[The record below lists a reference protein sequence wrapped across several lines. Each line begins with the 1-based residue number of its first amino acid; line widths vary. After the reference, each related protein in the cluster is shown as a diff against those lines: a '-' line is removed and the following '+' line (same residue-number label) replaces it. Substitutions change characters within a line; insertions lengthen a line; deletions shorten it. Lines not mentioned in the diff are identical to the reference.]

1 MKIILLSSIVL
12 GLSITA
18 AFAQPRTVEKGDKN
32 QEVKAENKTPAA
44 PNSFTAK
51 YEGGMFGFDKS
62 ETGTLK
68 FDDANERIVFFNK
81 TQKEQFAVP
90 YAAMLMI
97 YPQSRSV
104 RSTTG
109 TVVSHIPLPGAGL
122 AGLMRSKKSYLVVNF
137 SDPEVD
143 VKGVVSFKLENKEL
157 LGRVINTLGEKAK
170 LTPRG
175 GAFYR
180 VKAAKTDL

>member
-1 MKIILLSSIVL
+1 MKKIILLSTFVL
-12 GLSITA
+12 CFSAIN
-18 AFAQPRTVEKGDKN
+18 FAQPPPAEKTEKK
-32 QEVKAENKTPAA
+32 QETKRESKMPA

-68 FDDANERIVFFNK
+68 FDDANKRIVFFDK
-81 TQKEQFAVP
+81 AQKEQFAVP
-90 YAAMLMI
+90 YAAMLMV
-97 YPQSRSV
+97 YPQSKSV

-109 TVVSHIPLPGAGL
+109 TVVSAIPLPGAGL
-122 AGLMRSKKSYLVVNF
+122 AGLMRSKKNYLVVNF

-143 VKGVVSFKLENKEL
+143 VKGVVSFKLENKDL

-180 VKAAKTDL
+180 VKPAAKTDL

>member
-1 MKIILLSSIVL
+1 MKKIILLASIVL
-12 GLSITA
+12 CFSA
-18 AFAQPRTVEKGDKN
+18 VSFAQPRTIEKVEKKREAKD
-32 QEVKAENKTPAA
+32 ENKAPA

-62 ETGTLK
+62 ETGTLR

-81 TQKEQFAVP
+81 AQKEQFAVP
-90 YAAMLMI
+90 YTAMLMV
-97 YPQSRSV
+97 YPQSRSM
-104 RSTTG
+104 RSTAG
-109 TVVSHIPLPGAGL
+109 TVVSAIPLPGAGL
-122 AGLMRSKKSYLVVNF
+122 AGLIRSKKSYLVVNF

-143 VKGVVSFKLENKEL
+143 VKGIVSFKLENKDL

-180 VKAAKTDL
+180 VKPVPKNQM

>member
-1 MKIILLSSIVL
+1 MKKIILLSTIILCLATV
-12 GLSITA
+12 T
-18 AFAQPRTVEKGDKN
+18 FAQSRPVEKAEKR
-32 QEVKAENKTPAA
+32 QEIKAENKTPA

-68 FDDANERIVFFNK
+68 FDDSNERIIFFDK
-81 TQKEQFAVP
+81 AQKEQFAVP
-90 YAAMLMI
+90 YSAMLMV
-97 YPQSRSV
+97 YPQSKSV

-122 AGLMRSKKSYLVVNF
+122 AGLIRSKKSYLVVHF

-143 VKGVVSFKLENKEL
+143 VKGVVSFKLENKDL

-180 VKAAKTDL
+180 TKPVAKSDL

>member
-1 MKIILLSSIVL
+1 MKKVILLSSIVL
-12 GLSITA
+12 CLSA
-18 AFAQPRTVEKGDKN
+18 LSFAQPRTIGKVEKK
-32 QEVKAENKTPAA
+32 QEAKVENKTPA

-68 FDDANERIVFFNK
+68 FDDANERIVFFDK
-81 TQKEQFAVP
+81 AQKEQFAVP
-90 YAAMLMI
+90 YAAMLMV
-97 YPQSRSV
+97 YPQSKSV

-109 TVVSHIPLPGAGL
+109 TVVSAIPLPGAGL
-122 AGLMRSKKSYLVVNF
+122 AGLMRSKKNYLVVNF

-143 VKGVVSFKLENKEL
+143 VKGVVSFKLENKYL

-180 VKAAKTDL
+180 VKPVTKTDL